1 MCARVS
7 RFQKGIAGCVH
18 VRSMSRASASL
29 VCTFLGTLLPL
40 TLSQYRAETQF
51 VALYN
56 FPVRCEIPRGALLRI
71 SNAALLLQL
80 LDSK

>member
-29 VCTFLGTLLPL
+29 VSTFLDTLLPL
-40 TLSQYRAETQF
+40 TLSQYRAENQF

-56 FPVRCEIPRGALLRI
+56 VPVRREIPRGALLQI
-71 SNAALLLQL
+71 SNAAVVLPLV
-80 LDSK
+80 DA